1 MPNTATNPLV
11 ELSNLSFAYGE
22 RKILADISMRFPRGK
37 VVAVMGGSGSGKTTV
52 LRLIGGMMRPT
63 GGGILFD
70 GEALHLAKREQ
81 LYALRRR
88 MGMLFQ
94 FGALFTDLSA
104 FDNVAFPL
112 REHTKLSETT
122 IRDLVLLKLNAVG
135 LRGAAQLKPS
145 QVSGGMARR
154 IALARAIA
162 LDPQLIMYDEPF
174 AGLDP
179 ISMGVT
185 ANLIR
190 QLNIAL
196 GATSILVSHDVH
208 ETFLISDYVYFIANG
223 RVAAEGTP
231 EELRHTDDAF
241 VRQFVDA
248 AADGPVPF
256 HVPAR
261 PLAEELGL

>member
-1 MPNTATNPLV
+1 
-11 ELSNLSFAYGE
+11 
-22 RKILADISMRFPRGK
+22 
-37 VVAVMGGSGSGKTTV
+37 
-52 LRLIGGMMRPT
+52 
-63 GGGILFD
+63 
-70 GEALHLAKREQ
+70 
-81 LYALRRR
+81 
-88 MGMLFQ
+88 
-94 FGALFTDLSA
+94 
-104 FDNVAFPL
+104 
-112 REHTKLSETT
+112 
-122 IRDLVLLKLNAVG
+122 
-135 LRGAAQLKPS
+135 
-145 QVSGGMARR
+145 
-154 IALARAIA
+154 
-162 LDPQLIMYDEPF
+162 
-174 AGLDP
+174 
-179 ISMGVT
+179 
-185 ANLIR
+185 LIR